1 MKKKTILTT
10 LAIALLAGNPAA
22 SSLAGNQA
30 SSKAKIA
37 TAAKK
42 EKKASSKTAKKIKPM
57 KEYIDELM
65 AKMTLQE
72 KIGQLNLMVAGEIT
86 TGGALDTQVGGD
98 IAAGNMG
105 GVFNIKGIDKIKALQ
120 DIAIQ
125 KSRLGIPLLVG
136 MDVIHGYETMFPIP
150 LALSCSWDTEAMQQV
165 GAVSAKEATAD
176 GINWTFSPM
185 VDVALDARWGR
196 ISEGNG
202 EDPYLSG
209 VLGAAMT
216 QGYQGATASQMWAQ
230 GNDFI
235 AENNKMM
242 ACLKHFALYGAVESG
257 KEYNTADMSQVR
269 MFNQYLPPYEAVVKA
284 GVGSVMSSFNLI
296 DYVPA
301 TANRWMMTDV
311 LRNRWGFNGLL
322 VTDYASIA
330 EILSHGTAQDLKQ
343 AGEQAMHAGTD
354 MDMCSSAYVR
364 HLAQSVKEGKVSE
377 EEINQACRRVLEA
390 KYRLGLFND
399 PYRYCDTKRSK
410 KDIYTAE
417 NRKVARDVAA
427 ETFVLLKNEGNIL
440 PLKKEGKVALIGP
453 LADTRNNIAGTWSVA
468 QAPEK
473 YTTLKEAMQQALK
486 GKAEVLY
493 AQGSNIWRDAQLQK
507 NGEFDKPLQ
516 RGDNEQLKAE
526 ALKVAQQADVIV
538 CAMGESADMS
548 GECGSRTNLE
558 MPDVQHE
565 LLVELAKLGKPVV
578 LLNFSGRPTVLTW
591 EKAHVPAIMNVWFGG
606 SEVGDAICDVLFGDK
621 VPSGKLTTSMP
632 KTTGQEPLYYNHQN
646 TGRPVPDDNAQFAK
660 YASNCLDVSN
670 GPLYPFGYGLS
681 YTTFAYGDLHLSSH
695 QAAITAEEA
704 DGWKDGQKLTA
715 TITVKNTG
723 SRDAD
728 EVVQLYICDLVASI
742 SRPVKELKGF
752 QRIHLAAGESREISF
767 EITPEMLKFYNA
779 ELKHILEP
787 GDFEIMVGTNSKD
800 VKSQK
805 LTIKM

>member
-1 MKKKTILTT
+1 MKKKTILAT
-10 LAIALLAGNPAA
+10 LVVAMLTISPAM
-22 SSLAGNQA
+22 
-30 SSKAKIA
+30 A
-37 TAAKK
+37 T
-42 EKKASSKTAKKIKPM
+42 KIKPM
-57 KEYIDELM
+57 KEFVDELM

-72 KIGQLNLMVAGEIT
+72 KIGQLNLMVAGDIT
-86 TGGALDTQVGGD
+86 TGGALNTQVGGD

-105 GVFNIKGIDKIKALQ
+105 GVFNIKGLDKIKALQ
-120 DIAIQ
+120 DIAI
-125 KSRLGIPLLVG
+125 KNSRLGIPLLVG

-150 LALSCSWDTEAMQQV
+150 LALSCSWDTEAMKQV

-209 VLGAAMT
+209 VLGAALT
-216 QGYQGATASQMWAQ
+216 QGYQGETASKMWAK
-230 GNDFI
+230 GNGFI
-235 AENNKMM
+235 ADNNKML

-257 KEYNTADMSQVR
+257 KEYNTTDMSHVR

-284 GVGSVMSSFNLI
+284 GVATVMSSFNLI

-311 LRNRWGFNGLL
+311 LRNRWGFNGML

-330 EILSHGTAQDLKQ
+330 EILQHGTAQNLKQ
-343 AGEQAMHAGTD
+343 AGEEALHAGTD
-354 MDMCSSAYVR
+354 MDMCAKAYVQ

-390 KYRLGLFND
+390 KYRLGLFKD
-399 PYRYCDTKRSK
+399 PYRYYDTKRSK
-410 KDIYTAE
+410 KDIYTLD

-427 ETFVLLKNEGNIL
+427 ETFVLLKNENNIL

-468 QAPEK
+468 QTPEK

-486 GKAEVLY
+486 GKAELLY

-507 NGEFDKPLQ
+507 NGEFDKPMQ
-516 RGDNEQLKAE
+516 RGDNELLKAE
-526 ALKVAQQADVIV
+526 AIKVAKDADIIV

-565 LLVELAKLGKPVV
+565 LLAELVKLGKPVV

-591 EKAHVPAIMNVWFGG
+591 EKEHVPAIMNVWFGG

-621 VPSGKLTTSMP
+621 VPSGKLTTSLP

-646 TGRPVPDDNAQFAK
+646 TGRPVPDDNPRFVK
-660 YASNCLDVSN
+660 YASNYLDVSN

-681 YTTFAYGDLHLSSH
+681 YTTFSYSDLRLSQS
-695 QAAITAEEA
+695 QASIATNEA
-704 DGWKDGQKLTA
+704 DAWKNNEKITA
-715 TITVKNTG
+715 TITVQNTG
-723 SRDAD
+723 NKDAD
-728 EVVQLYICDLVASI
+728 EVVQLYIRDMVCSI
-742 SRPVKELKGF
+742 SRPIKELKGF
-752 QRIHLAAGESREISF
+752 QRIHLAAGESREVSF
-767 EITPEMLKFYNA
+767 DITPEMLKFYNA

-800 VKSQK
+800 VKMQP
-805 LTIKM
+805 LTIGM

>member
-10 LAIALLAGNPAA
+10 LILAMLAVSPTANCRAGN
-22 SSLAGNQA
+22 LVKN
-30 SSKAKIA
+30 KAKA
-37 TAAKK
+37 T
-42 EKKASSKTAKKIKPM
+42 TPVKKIKPM
-57 KEYIDELM
+57 KEYIDDLM
-65 AKMTLQE
+65 AQMTLQE
-72 KIGQLNLMVAGEIT
+72 KIGQLNLMVAGDIT
-86 TGGALDTQVGGD
+86 TGGALDTQVGSD
-98 IAAGNMG
+98 IMQGNMG

-120 DIAIQ
+120 DIAIK

-150 LALSCSWDTEAMQQV
+150 LALSCSWDTDAMRQV
-165 GAVSAKEATAD
+165 GAVSAREATAD

-209 VLGAAMT
+209 VMGAAMT
-216 QGYQGATASQMWAQ
+216 QGYQGENASKMWAE
-230 GNDFI
+230 GNDYI
-235 AENNKMM
+235 TESDKMM

-257 KEYNTADMSQVR
+257 KEYNTTDMSRIR

-311 LRNRWGFNGLL
+311 LRNRWRFKGLL

-330 EILSHGTAQDLKQ
+330 EILRHGTAQDLKQ
-343 AGEQAMHAGTD
+343 ASEQAIHAGTD

-390 KYRLGLFND
+390 KYRLGLFSD

-427 ETFVLLKNEGNIL
+427 ETFVLLKNEGDIL
-440 PLKKEGKVALIGP
+440 PLKKQGKVALIGP

-526 ALKVAQQADVIV
+526 ALKVAQQADIIV

-565 LLVELAKLGKPVV
+565 LLAELVKLGKPVV

-591 EKAHVPAIMNVWFGG
+591 EKAHIPAIMNVWFGG

-632 KTTGQEPLYYNHQN
+632 KTTGQEPLYYNHLN
-646 TGRPVPDDNAQFAK
+646 TGRPVPDDNAKFAK

-681 YTTFAYGDLHLSSH
+681 YTTFTYGDLRLSSH
-695 QAAITAEEA
+695 QATISTKEAEE
-704 DGWKDGQKLTA
+704 WKDGKKLTA

-723 SRDAD
+723 ARDAD
-728 EVVQLYICDLVASI
+728 EVVQLYIRDLVCSI

-752 QRIHLAAGESREISF
+752 QRIHLAAGESREVSF
-767 EITPEMLKFYNA
+767 EITPEMLKFYNS
-779 ELKHILEP
+779 ELKHLLEP
-787 GDFEIMVGTNSKD
+787 GDFELMVGGNSKE
-800 VKSQK
+800 VKSEK
-805 LTIKM
+805 LTVTL